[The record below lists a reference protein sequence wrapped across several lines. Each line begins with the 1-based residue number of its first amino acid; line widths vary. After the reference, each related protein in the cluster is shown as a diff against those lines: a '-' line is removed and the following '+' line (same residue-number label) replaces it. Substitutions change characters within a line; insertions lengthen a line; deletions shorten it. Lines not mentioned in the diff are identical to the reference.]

1 MDQDAAVESEDGDQ
15 DTCSFSKSE
24 AELLGTFTS
33 SSMTREDGDRLMQ
46 WASNKCFKG
55 EDVQPVKICTL
66 IDSVAKKYAPEGV
79 KRADFTEEMDGDQ
92 RIVFYY
98 RDLFTCVINLLQH
111 PRFKARQYTK
121 FRLVRDVQGHR
132 VYGAFNT
139 GDWYRVAQ
147 ITAGNS
153 APDKRVSPVPVF
165 LSSDA
170 TYAKKS
176 VGVWPIY
183 CWCPFPHFFVFF
195 KQRQFRLTSFSQV
208 HSAVST
214 MT

>member
-55 EDVQPVKICTL
+55 EDVQPVKIRTL

-92 RIVFYY
+92 RIFFITGICSPV
-98 RDLFTCVINLLQH
+98 LSICSNTPVS
-111 PRFKARQYTK
+111 
-121 FRLVRDVQGHR
+121 RLVSTPNFVWSGMRRVIVSMAPSTQGI
-132 VYGAFNT
+132 GT
-139 GDWYRVAQ
+139 GLL
-147 ITAGNS
+147 
-153 APDKRVSPVPVF
+153 K
-165 LSSDA
+165 
-170 TYAKKS
+170 
-176 VGVWPIY
+176 
-183 CWCPFPHFFVFF
+183 
-195 KQRQFRLTSFSQV
+195 
-208 HSAVST
+208 
-214 MT
+214 

>member
-1 MDQDAAVESEDGDQ
+1 MDQDSTVEPEDGDQ
-15 DTCSFSKSE
+15 DTHTCFFSRAE
-24 AELLGTFTS
+24 AELLGTITS
-33 SSMTREDGDRLMQ
+33 SSMSREAGDRLME
-46 WASNKCFKG
+46 WASNTKFKG
-55 EDVQPVKICTL
+55 EDVRPVKIRTL
-66 IDSVAKKYAPEGV
+66 TERVVKEYAQEGV
-79 KRADFTEEMDGDQ
+79 KSADFTEDMDGDQ

-121 FRLVRDVQGHR
+121 FRLVRDAQGHR

-176 VGVWPIY
+176 VGVWAIAS
-183 CWCPFPHFFVFF
+183 HHN
-195 KQRQFRLTSFSQV
+195 R
-208 HSAVST
+208 
-214 MT
+214 